1 VNPENRLAEIVGALE
16 GIGVSCLVMGGHAVR
31 YYGLSRNTND
41 FDLHLEPDRWD
52 DLAGRLASAP
62 LFAVTALAEGPSW
75 RPNLFRRFQIGRLP
89 DGREE
94 WLEFWRGN
102 HLLAPFSA
110 LSARAERGIYGGR
123 ILSFLSLPDLIRSKE
138 TERAVDW
145 RDVAVLEEFL
155 DSRLLAQ
162 AAAGE
167 LSVAEALRSIR
178 SRSGFEAALQ
188 HGFLAHAGD
197 VEQALCLASLAITQ
211 AILLPFAPEA
221 SKPPATTPA
230 IEPVILSRLRTVSP
244 ASPLHL
250 TLVEAV
256 RRQYRLAA
264 QAADKADKETTGA
277 GQWR

>member
-16 GIGVSCLVMGGHAVR
+16 GLGVSCLVMGWHAVR

-41 FDLHLEPDRWD
+41 FDLHLEPDCWD
-52 DLAGRLASAP
+52 DLAARLASAP
-62 LFAVTALAEGPSW
+62 LFAATALAEGPSW
-75 RPNLFRRFQIGRLP
+75 RPNLFRRFQIGRLS

-102 HLLAPFSA
+102 HLLLPFSA

-123 ILSFLSLPDLIRSKE
+123 VLSFLSLPDLIRSKE

-167 LSVAEALRSIR
+167 LSVAEALRGIR

-188 HGFLAHAGD
+188 HGFLARVGD
-197 VEQALCLASLAITQ
+197 VEQALCSASLAITQ
-211 AILLPFAPEA
+211 AFLLPFAPEA

-230 IEPVILSRLRTVSP
+230 IEPVILNRLRTVSP

-264 QAADKADKETTGA
+264 QAVDKADKETVGA
-277 GQWR
+277 GRCG